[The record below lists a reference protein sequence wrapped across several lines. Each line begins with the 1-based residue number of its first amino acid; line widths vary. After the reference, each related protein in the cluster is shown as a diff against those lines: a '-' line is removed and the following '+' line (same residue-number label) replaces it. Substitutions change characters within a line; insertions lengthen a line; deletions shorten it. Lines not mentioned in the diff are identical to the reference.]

1 MLKAQED
8 AFQQQWSVCQS
19 TLFPGLF
26 PEGKALK
33 MRLCAILQHL
43 AITRTA
49 REELSLLKCVFS
61 FNKVSYSYHVHKC
74 LSFIVKKGFFFCTSS
89 ILYFAS
95 TDSCKENLTPFC
107 RVACLTEKKIWSMC
121 FSFLSYCSDLPKSGR
136 TQNVHQTKYY
146 CSSAISISEGKENKQ
161 RLQTISIENA
171 RPN

>member
-43 AITRTA
+43 AIRRTA

-61 FNKVSYSYHVHKC
+61 FNKVSYSYHVYKC
-74 LSFIVKKGFFFCTSS
+74 LSFIVRKGFFSCTSS
-89 ILYFAS
+89 ILYFAPI
-95 TDSCKENLTPFC
+95 DSCKENLTATVFNP
-107 RVACLTEKKIWSMC
+107 RYYWKVWHACKIKET
-121 FSFLSYCSDLPKSGR
+121 LLISDLKSSL
-136 TQNVHQTKYY
+136 NENLSSEKLFFYKYQFCY
-146 CSSAISISEGKENKQ
+146 YFS
-161 RLQTISIENA
+161 
-171 RPN
+171 